1 MRKDRTNQR
10 LVLLAFVA
18 MPLLAA
24 YAHATAS
31 AELSGQWVGNSQV
44 DGDKIV
50 ARTSLSLGT
59 ADAENATLRIEGRST
74 CTLREGRYASGAN
87 GAWTLSF
94 KDASGGDAC
103 ARLSKGTFVLH
114 EGTTPRQLDF
124 EVTYPASDGGQNLR
138 RGALS
143 RYP

>member
-10 LVLLAFVA
+10 LVLLALLA
-18 MPLLAA
+18 TPLLAA
-24 YAHATAS
+24 YAHATAG

-50 ARTSLSLGT
+50 ARTSLSLGA
-59 ADAENATLRIEGRST
+59 ADADNTTLRIEGRST
-74 CTLREGRYASGAN
+74 CTLRDGHYAAGAD

-94 KDASGGDAC
+94 KEATGNDAC
-103 ARLSKGTFVLH
+103 ARLARGTFTLRA
-114 EGTTPRQLDF
+114 GTAPRQLDF
-124 EVTYPASDGGQNLR
+124 EVTYPAADGGQNLR